1 VQATWGIY
9 QRMIAAYRQL
19 DRETGG
25 QLMAK
30 LIDSLGH
37 EVPDALGELVSL
49 GRTLKKRVDDV
60 LAYFD
65 RPGRSKG
72 PAEAINGRLEHLR
85 GSALGFRNL
94 TNYIPRS
101 LLETGG
107 PRLHRGCEQPLWR
120 CVGGLCCAAEQ
131 DARPGR
137 GVRLSWLCLSGRTSV
152 RQRASVVAHPGQEG
166 GPCQRGGIARRP

>member
-1 VQATWGIY
+1 
-9 QRMIAAYRQL
+9 MIAAYRQL

-25 QLMAK
+25 ELMAK
-30 LIDSLGH
+30 LIASLSH
-37 EVPDALGELVSL
+37 EVPDALGELVTL

-72 PAEAINGRLEHLR
+72 PAEGINGPLQHLP

-94 TNYIPRS
+94 TNYTARS

-107 PRLHRGCEQPLWR
+107 FGPRLHRGW
-120 CVGGLCCAAEQ
+120 
-131 DARPGR
+131 
-137 GVRLSWLCLSGRTSV
+137 
-152 RQRASVVAHPGQEG
+152 
-166 GPCQRGGIARRP
+166 

>member
-1 VQATWGIY
+1 
-9 QRMIAAYRQL
+9 MIAAYRQL

-107 PRLHRGCEQPLWR
+107 PPLHRGCEQPRLR
-120 CVGGLCCAAEQ
+120 CVGGPCCAAEQ
-131 DARPGR
+131 DAPPGR
-137 GVRLSWLCLSGRTSV
+137 GGRLSWVWPSARPSGR
-152 RQRASVVAHPGQEG
+152 RRAPVVGRPGPEG
-166 GPCQRGGIARRP
+166 GPC